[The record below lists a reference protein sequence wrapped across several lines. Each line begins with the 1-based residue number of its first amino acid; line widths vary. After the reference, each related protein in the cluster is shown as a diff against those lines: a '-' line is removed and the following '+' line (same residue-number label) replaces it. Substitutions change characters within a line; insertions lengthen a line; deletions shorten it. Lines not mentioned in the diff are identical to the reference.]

1 MPMSIS
7 ENFKRGT
14 LELVLLTMLSEQDM
28 YGYQLSQFLEARSHK
43 LFTVKESSMY
53 PILYRL
59 QNKGFIS
66 AKTEKVGVR
75 RTRIYYHL
83 EPTGKDYLELIR
95 KEYLS
100 LNQGVL
106 YVLGYD
112 SWGDIF

>member
-1 MPMSIS
+1 MSMSIS

-14 LELVLLTMLSEQDM
+14 LELVLLTLLSEQDM
-28 YGYQLSQFLEARSHK
+28 YGYQLSQLLENRSHK
-43 LFTVKESSMY
+43 LLVVKESSMY

-59 QNKGFIS
+59 QNKGFIT

-83 EPTGKDYLELIR
+83 EPTGKNYLELIK
-95 KEYLS
+95 KEYMN

-106 YVLGYD
+106 YVLGYNP
-112 SWGDIF
+112 WGDIF